1 MKGQELID
9 FLKSNKLENHNIE
22 IKIIDE
28 TRTLNDFSDKLIG
41 DAIGCYIEE
50 SFKNVIIFGKRNLI
64 EKKYDRC

>member
-28 TRTLNDFSDKLIG
+28 SRTLNDLSDKLIG

-50 SFKNVIIFGKRNLI
+50 WFKNVIIFGKRNLI
-64 EKKYDRC
+64 EKKI